1 MKIKTSMKNE
11 KKMFEKS
18 GFALIVLLAVFQI
31 LFLLT
36 GSLSKTFAIETVV
49 PEVSVISDDTE
60 ISLEPFVKIINNEM
74 TKLGFPDLPD
84 NQAPEVK
91 MDLSKPIKVN
101 YDDKNI
107 KNVEVYVIDYDADIN
122 EMIPLERT
130 EVNEFKFPSSL
141 TEGPKTLEIRILL
154 DNDQKISYTVLAM
167 LER

>member
-1 MKIKTSMKNE
+1 MKIKTGMKNE
-11 KKMFEKS
+11 KKMLEKS

-31 LFLLT
+31 LFLPT
-36 GSLSKTFAIETVV
+36 GILSKTFAIETVV
-49 PEVSVISDDTE
+49 PEVSVISDDME

-91 MDLSKPIKVN
+91 MDLSEPIKVN

-107 KNVEVYVIDYDADIN
+107 KNVEGYVIDYDADVN

-130 EVNEFKFPSSL
+130 DVNEFKFPDSL
-141 TEGPKTLEIRILL
+141 TEGPKTLEIRLLL